1 MPSQRH
7 GLRLLLEQKI
17 HQLKVVYEIDGLHL
31 LMESISQLEMATI
44 QPAGAS
50 LNSRQDLCL
59 LRVVEPTIERINYLI
74 SLSEEELSPATLATK
89 VVIRACVANLINE
102 KRWYGAEL
110 INT

>member
-1 MPSQRH
+1 M
-7 GLRLLLEQKI
+7 LLEQKI
-17 HQLKVVYEIDGLHL
+17 HQLKVAYEIDGLHL

-59 LRVVEPTIERINYLI
+59 LRVVEPAIERINYLI

-89 VVIRACVANLINE
+89 VVIIVPVSL
-102 KRWYGAEL
+102 
-110 INT
+110 T